1 MDTIEFNAI
10 ELPELDEHGLHSRLL
25 SEACTQR
32 VFQPEVFHREITPAA
47 AITNQK
53 ASGRCWIF
61 AGLNM
66 LRRSVMKTHKLPSS
80 FEFSQSYVF
89 FWDKLERMNY
99 LIDTIIE
106 LRARGCS
113 LEDRTVNFLMKDPFG
128 DGGQWAM
135 FANVVNKYGL
145 VPKSAYPE
153 SFHTSNSRGVNHV
166 LCMMFRDYISKMYS
180 GEDISKRKFLVETY
194 RVLVRF
200 FGRPPND
207 FIFETKVEDEVIT
220 RRFTPREFMDF
231 CEVDLSRYVSIVNDP
246 RNAFGKLYTIDRL
259 NNVVGGEIIK
269 YLNLPIGRLEELTKT
284 ALDNNYPVWFGSD
297 VGQYYARTK
306 DLLDERAV
314 PFDRYLGLDITMTK
328 RDRIETAGSIP
339 GHAMVYTGYHLD
351 EAGEI
356 DFWKIENS
364 WGKRGKYDGYLV
376 CSKEWF
382 CDYSFQIVI
391 DRSLLTE
398 EEYHIWCEEDIS
410 VLPIWDP
417 LGTLA

>member
-1 MDTIEFNAI
+1 MDINFDAI
-10 ELPELDEHGLHSRLL
+10 EIPEIDVYGLHSRLL
-25 SEACTQR
+25 SDACTQR
-32 VFQPEVFHREITPAA
+32 VYHPEVFHREITPSAL
-47 AITNQK
+47 ITNQK

-66 LRRSVMKTHKLPSS
+66 LRRSVIKTHKLPSN

-99 LIDTIIE
+99 LIDTIVE
-106 LRARGCS
+106 LRSIGCS

-128 DGGQWAM
+128 DGGQWSM
-135 FANVVNKYGL
+135 FANIVAKYGV

-166 LCMMFRDYISKMYS
+166 LCMMFRNYISKMYS
-180 GEDISKRKFLVETY
+180 GEDISKRKFLIKTY

-200 FGRPPND
+200 FGRPPSD
-207 FIFETKVEDEVIT
+207 FVFETKTGEEVIT
-220 RRFTPREFMDF
+220 RRFTPQEFKDF
-231 CEVDLSRYVSIVNDP
+231 CDIDLSRYVSIVNDP
-246 RNAFGKLYTIDRL
+246 RNMGGQLYTIDRL
-259 NNVVGGEIIK
+259 NNVVDGEIVK
-269 YLNLPIGRLEELTKT
+269 YLNLPVERLEELTK
-284 ALDNNYPVWFGSD
+284 ASLDANYPVWFGSD
-297 VGQYYARTK
+297 VGQYFARNK
-306 DLLDERAV
+306 DVLDEGTV
-314 PFDRYLGLDITMTK
+314 PFDRYLDLDISMTK

-364 WGKRGKYDGYLV
+364 WGKRGRYDGYLV
-376 CSKEWF
+376 CSKQWF
-382 CDYSFQIVI
+382 RDYSFQIVV

-398 EEYHIWCEEDIS
+398 EELHIWNEAEIN